1 LANSMKIRLEGKE
14 TYDEVNVEDL
24 KDLLSVIKQEREGM
38 QALQ

>member
-1 LANSMKIRLEGKE
+1 MKIRLEGKE